1 MIVQDQRMKSV
12 AARPPRGRS
21 LIRLAALSGL
31 TALLV
36 GCAGSGIFAPVSDIS
51 DRGVGGTYRVQ
62 AGDTLSSIA
71 RDTGVSV
78 ERLAALN
85 NISNPSMIRVGQ
97 RLRLNDDAPAGG
109 GNDLR
114 EATTPAQAPSRRA
127 SSAVAASTAAT
138 AAASEPSQPSRAA
151 DAEALNLVWPT
162 KGKIIQRFTPQTK
175 GIDIEGKIGQPVNAA
190 ADGKVVYAGDGVRGL
205 GKLMII
211 DHGNGFIT
219 AYAHNDSLLL
229 KTGDPVKRGARIATL
244 GQTDATSPR
253 LHFEVRRQ
261 GTPVD
266 PLRYLPA
273 SE

>member
-1 MIVQDQRMKSV
+1 MLDFQKKGFSGQATSWVSRL
-12 AARPPRGRS
+12 RWLS
-21 LIRLAALSGL
+21 LCGL
-31 TALLV
+31 TVLLV
-36 GCAGSGIFAPVSDIS
+36 GCAGSGLFAPVSDIS

-62 AGDTLSSIA
+62 PGDTLSSIA

-97 RLRLNDDAPAGG
+97 RLRLSDDAPASGG
-109 GNDLR
+109 A
-114 EATTPAQAPSRRA
+114 EARSTASASPGAAPTRRSA
-127 SSAVAASTAAT
+127 AVASTPTEPAT
-138 AAASEPSQPSRAA
+138 PTPAA
-151 DAEALNLVWPT
+151 DAGSLNLVWPT
-162 KGKIIQRFTPQTK
+162 KGKIIQGFTPQTK
-175 GIDIEGKIGQPVNAA
+175 GIDIEGKLGQPVMAA

-205 GKLMII
+205 GKLMIV

-229 KTGDPVKRGARIATL
+229 KTGDTAKRGARIATL
-244 GQTDATSPR
+244 GQSDATSPR

-266 PLRYLPA
+266 PLRYLPP
-273 SE
+273 SQ